1 MVSKKYIPILSAALV
16 FLLLEFLFFKPAV
29 WGALLMP
36 LFLLVIIFI
45 AGVFLLGNQFRNFW
59 RLIIQILFLNLSG
72 VLFFLFLKSVFL
84 DHFLFLG
91 LAALDWFLFENIYR
105 LLYQPRLYQPF
116 TLEKI
121 SFWLNLLIIF
131 WFFGGFNILNIFL
144 NLNFALVIFLI
155 FLVNCWLG
163 YYFFWSNKFWQKV
176 AGAEPG
182 RTIYGEPGQTILPD
196 LLIISLIL
204 TEFYFILL
212 YLPTQFYFNSL
223 ILAILYIIIVKLW
236 SRSHSKLIKTI

>member
-1 MVSKKYIPILSAALV
+1 MVSKKYIPILSAVLV
-16 FLLLEFLFFKPAV
+16 FLLLEFLFFKPTA
-29 WGALLMP
+29 WGTFLIP
-36 LFLLVIIFI
+36 LFLLIIIFI
-45 AGVFLLGNQFRNFW
+45 AWVFLFGNQFRNFW

-84 DHFLFLG
+84 HHFLFLG
-91 LAALDWFLFENIYR
+91 LAALNWFLFENIYR

-144 NLNFALVIFLI
+144 NLNFVPVVFLI

-163 YYFFWSNKFWQKV
+163 YYFFWSNKLWQRV
-176 AGAEPG
+176 ASGEPG
-182 RTIYGEPGQTILPD
+182 RTILPD
-196 LLIISLIL
+196 LLIISLIM

-223 ILAILYIIIVKLW
+223 ILVILYIIMVKLW
-236 SRSHSKLIKTI
+236 LKSPSKLIKAI